1 MFVNLFTKSYY
12 SISNSA
18 ISIDEIIDFAIKNKQ
33 QYVSLVDR
41 NVMYG
46 AIEFYIKAKKNNLKP
61 IIGLNL
67 TLNGNEIYLIALN
80 NTGYLKLCKISSTIN
95 CFPSQDWIQ
104 HISDD
109 LIVISNQEGLKKIN
123 TKNKY
128 LFCDLALHE
137 ALFVD
142 KQDYEKYKA
151 IIAIKNN
158 QFYFDV
164 NDDNDLMNKYLWTE
178 QQAQQI
184 FTKSQL
190 DNLTNLLQKINLM
203 IPLNQN
209 NYFIKFDP
217 IRDSHELLKA
227 RCKQGLIHR
236 IGDMVSQKYIDRI
249 KYELDVIHQLNFDDY
264 FLVVQDYI
272 AYAKQNNIMVGPG
285 RGSVA
290 GSLVSYVLGIT
301 NIDPLKYDLI
311 FERFLNKARKSMP
324 DIDVDFMDSRRNE
337 IVDYLQAKYGQ
348 QHVAHV
354 ITFQKIKLKTGIR
367 DVGRILNIDL
377 KIINLI
383 CKKITSDLEKNI
395 DQEKKTNKNLL
406 TLIDKYPQLF
416 KLAFYLVGLPRQI
429 GLHAAGIVLS
439 QQKLIDIA
447 PLCLSNDNIKAIQY
461 SKEFLE
467 SIGLI
472 KLDILGLSNLSIIS
486 DCSEKIKQHRNVNF
500 DLNKI
505 NFNDPKVYETLYRGE
520 TVGIFQLE
528 SAGMTNIIRKINPK
542 SIMDICDTLALFRP
556 GPRDNVSLYL
566 DNKNKGKN
574 MIFINEKIKDI
585 LAPTYGIILYQE
597 QVIQI
602 VQKVAKYSLSE
613 ADLFRKAISKKEYDV
628 LKQLK
633 QDFITKA
640 VKNNYSLEEANKIFE
655 YILKFGLYGFN
666 KSHSISY
673 AIISYQMAYLK
684 TYYPLEF
691 FVCLL
696 TYNNNATDKI
706 ITYLI
711 EAKKNKIA
719 ILPPS
724 LNYSQENFAIYQSKI
739 LFGFNAIKGIGYETI
754 KKIITIRNNCLE
766 KKFTNLFDALTKLI
780 NYDIGLSVLQILI
793 NAGCFDEF
801 FNSDI
806 PNRTSLLVNLENIFK
821 SIKLFPTNY
830 NMLVDLKLDKFDH
843 LTKQQINQE
852 VITQTNLLGIDF
864 SVNPITIIKKNNSFS
879 NLYSLNE
886 VQTFAPS
893 QTANYLVIVKVIK
906 IKRMKTKKNVNIAWV
921 TLEDET
927 SIVNNV
933 IVFNNILANNEE
945 NALLEANNFLLVEL
959 TNRSTSQR
967 KMLSIKHIKKKF
979 TI

>member
-1 MFVNLFTKSYY
+1 MFVNLITKSYY
-12 SISNSA
+12 SISISA
-18 ISIDEIIDFAIKNKQ
+18 ISIDEIINFAIKNKQ
-33 QYVSLVDR
+33 QYVSLIDK

-46 AIEFYIKAKKNNLKP
+46 AIEFYTKAKKNNLRP

-67 TLNGNEIYLIALN
+67 TLNNNEIYLIALN
-80 NTGYLKLCKISSTIN
+80 NNGYLKLCKISSIIN
-95 CFPSQDWIQ
+95 CFPSQDWMQ
-104 HISDD
+104 HVTDD
-109 LIVISNQEGLKKIN
+109 LIVISNQEWLKKFN
-123 TKNKY
+123 AKNKY
-128 LFCDLALHE
+128 LDCDLALHE
-137 ALFVD
+137 ALFAAKD
-142 KQDYEKYKA
+142 DYEKYKA

-158 QFYFDV
+158 QLYFDV
-164 NDDNDLMNKYLWTE
+164 NDSNDLMNKYLWTQ

-184 FTKSQL
+184 FTKLQL
-190 DNLTNLLQKINLM
+190 DNLANLLQKINLT

-217 IRDSHELLKA
+217 KKDSHELLKA
-227 RCKQGLIHR
+227 RCKQGLIYR
-236 IGDMVSQKYIDRI
+236 IGEKVPQKYIDRI

-264 FLVVQDYI
+264 FLVVQDYVT
-272 AYAKQNNIMVGPG
+272 YAKQNNIMVGPG

-337 IVDYLQAKYGQ
+337 IIDYLQAKYGQ

-395 DQEKKTNKNLL
+395 DYEIKTNKNL
-406 TLIDKYPQLF
+406 IASINEYPQLF

-429 GLHAAGIVLS
+429 GLHPAGVVLA
-439 QQKLIDIA
+439 QQSLTNLA
-447 PLCLSNDNIKAIQY
+447 PLCLSNDNIKIVQY
-461 SKEFLE
+461 SKEYLE
-467 SIGLI
+467 GIGLI

-486 DCSEKIKQHRNVNF
+486 DCSEKIRQNSNPNF
-500 DLNKI
+500 NLSKI
-505 NFNDPKVYETLYRGE
+505 NFNDLKVYTMLHRGE

-542 SIMDICDTLALFRP
+542 SIGDICDTLALFRP
-556 GPRDNVSLYL
+556 GPRNNISLYL
-566 DNKNKGKN
+566 ENKNKKEN
-574 MIFINEKIKDI
+574 MTFINEKLKDI
-585 LAPTYGIILYQE
+585 LLPTYGIILYQE

-602 VQKVAKYSLSE
+602 VQKVANYSLSE
-613 ADLFRKAISKKEYDV
+613 ADLFRQAISKKKYDD

-633 QDFITKA
+633 SDFIVRA
-640 VKNNYSLEEANKIFE
+640 VKNNYQQDEANKIFE
-655 YILKFGLYGFN
+655 YVLKFGLYGFN

-711 EAKKNKIA
+711 EAKKNKIS

-724 LNYSQENFAIYQSKI
+724 LNYSQNDFTIYQNKI

-754 KKIITIRNNCLE
+754 KKIITIRNSCFE
-766 KKFTNLFDALTKLI
+766 KKFINLFDALTKLV
-780 NYDIGLSVLQILI
+780 NHEIGLSVLQILI
-793 NAGCFDEF
+793 NGGCFDEF
-801 FNSDI
+801 FNNDV
-806 PNRTSLLVNLENIFK
+806 PNRTSLLINLENIFK
-821 SIKLFPTNY
+821 AIKLSSPNY
-830 NMLVDLKLDKFDH
+830 NMLLELKFDKFDH
-843 LTKQQINQE
+843 LTKQQIAQE
-852 VITQTNLLGIDF
+852 TITQTNLLGIDF
-864 SVNPITIIKKNNSFS
+864 SINPITIIKKNNSFPH
-879 NLYSLNE
+879 LHSLNE
-886 VQTFAPS
+886 IQSFPS
-893 QTANYLVIVKVIK
+893 DRKANYLAIVKIIK
-906 IKRMKTKKNVNIAWV
+906 IKRMKTKKNVNIAWL

-927 SIVNNV
+927 TVTTNV
-933 IVFNNILANNEE
+933 IVFNNILVNNDE
-945 NALLEANNFLLVEL
+945 NTLLEVNNFLLVEL
-959 TNRSTSQR
+959 ANISTPQR
-967 KMLSIKHIKKKF
+967 KMLSVKHIKKKF
-979 TI
+979 IV

>member
-41 NVMYG
+41 KVMYG

-80 NTGYLKLCKISSTIN
+80 NTGYLKLCKISSIIN

-123 TKNKY
+123 AKNKY

-416 KLAFYLVGLPRQI
+416 KLVFYLVGLPRQI

-566 DNKNKGKN
+566 DNKNKGTN

-979 TI
+979 II

>member
-1 MFVNLFTKSYY
+1 MFVNLITKSYY

-18 ISIDEIIDFAIKNKQ
+18 ISIDEIINFAIKNKQ
-33 QYVSLVDR
+33 QYVSLIDK

-46 AIEFYIKAKKNNLKP
+46 AIEFYTKAKKNNLKP

-67 TLNGNEIYLIALN
+67 TLNGNEIYLVALN
-80 NTGYLKLCKISSTIN
+80 NNGYLKLCKISSIIN
-95 CFPSQDWIQ
+95 CFPSQDWTQ
-104 HISDD
+104 HINDD
-109 LIVISNQEGLKKIN
+109 LIVISNQEGLEKIN
-123 TKNKY
+123 AKNKY

-137 ALFVD
+137 ALFVEEN
-142 KQDYEKYKA
+142 DYEKYKA

-158 QFYFDV
+158 QLYFDV
-164 NDDNDLMNKYLWTE
+164 NDNNDLMDKYLWTE
-178 QQAQQI
+178 QKAQQI
-184 FTKSQL
+184 FTKTQL
-190 DNLTNLLQKINLM
+190 DNLTNLLQKINLI
-203 IPLNQN
+203 IPLNQS

-217 IRDSHELLKA
+217 SRDSHELLKA

-264 FLVVQDYI
+264 FLVVQDYV

-311 FERFLNKARKSMP
+311 FERFLNKARRSMP

-348 QHVAHV
+348 QHIAHV

-395 DQEKKTNKNLL
+395 NQEIKTNKNLIA
-406 TLIDKYPQLF
+406 LIDKYPQLF

-429 GLHAAGIVLS
+429 GLHAAGIVLA
-439 QQKLIDIA
+439 QQNLVDIA
-447 PLCLSNDNIKAIQY
+447 PLCLSNDNVKTIQY

-486 DCSEKIKQHRNVNF
+486 DCSEKIRQHHNVNF

-505 NFNDPKVYETLYRGE
+505 NFDDTKVYDTLYRGE

-585 LAPTYGIILYQE
+585 LSPTYGIILYQE

-613 ADLFRKAISKKEYDV
+613 ADLFRKAISKKEYEV

-633 QDFITKA
+633 YDFITKA
-640 VKNNYSLEEANKIFE
+640 VKNNYSQEEANKIFE

-724 LNYSQENFAIYQSKI
+724 LNYSQENFTIHQGKI

-754 KKIITIRNNCLE
+754 KKIITIRYSCLE

-801 FNSDI
+801 FNNDI

-830 NMLVDLKLDKFDH
+830 NMLADLKLDKFDH

-852 VITQTNLLGIDF
+852 VIAQTNLLGIDF
-864 SVNPITIIKKNNSFS
+864 SINPITIIKKNNSFPQI
-879 NLYSLNE
+879 YSLSE
-886 VQTFAPS
+886 IQSFSPS
-893 QTANYLVIVKVIK
+893 RITNYLAIVKVIK

-921 TLEDET
+921 ALEDET
-927 SIVNNV
+927 TIVNNI

-959 TNRSTSQR
+959 ANISTPQR

-979 TI
+979 II

>member
-1 MFVNLFTKSYY
+1 MFVNLITKSYY
-12 SISNSA
+12 SISISA

-33 QYVSLVDR
+33 QYVSLIDR

-46 AIEFYIKAKKNNLKP
+46 AIEFYTKAKKNNLKP

-67 TLNGNEIYLIALN
+67 TLNNNEIYLIALN
-80 NTGYLKLCKISSTIN
+80 DNGYLKLCKISSIIN
-95 CFPSQDWIQ
+95 CFPSQDWMQ
-104 HISDD
+104 YVTDD
-109 LIVISNQEGLKKIN
+109 LIIISNQEGLKKFDV
-123 TKNKY
+123 KNKY
-128 LFCDLALHE
+128 LDCDLALHE

-142 KQDYEKYKA
+142 KNDYEKYKA

-158 QFYFDV
+158 QLYFDV
-164 NDDNDLMNKYLWTE
+164 NDSNDLMNKYLWTQ

-184 FTKSQL
+184 FTKLQL
-190 DNLTNLLQKINLM
+190 DNLANLLQKINLT

-217 IRDSHELLKA
+217 KKDSHELLKA
-227 RCKQGLIHR
+227 RCKQGLIYR
-236 IGDMVSQKYIDRI
+236 IGEKVPQKYIDRI

-264 FLVVQDYI
+264 FLVVQDYVV
-272 AYAKQNNIMVGPG
+272 YAKQNNIMVGPG

-337 IVDYLQAKYGQ
+337 IIDYLQAKYGQ

-395 DQEKKTNKNLL
+395 DYEIKSNKNLVAS
-406 TLIDKYPQLF
+406 INEYPQLF

-429 GLHAAGIVLS
+429 GLHPAGVVLA
-439 QQKLIDIA
+439 QQSLIDLA
-447 PLCLSNDNIKAIQY
+447 PLCLSNDNIKIVQY
-461 SKEFLE
+461 SKEYLE

-486 DCSEKIKQHRNVNF
+486 DCSEKIKQNSNPNF
-500 DLNKI
+500 NLSRI
-505 NFNDPKVYETLYRGE
+505 NFNDLKVYTMLHRGG

-542 SIMDICDTLALFRP
+542 SIGDICDTLALFRP
-556 GPRDNVSLYL
+556 GPRNNISLYL
-566 DNKNKGKN
+566 ENKNKKEN
-574 MIFINEKIKDI
+574 MIFISEKLKDI
-585 LAPTYGIILYQE
+585 LLPTYGIILYQE

-602 VQKVAKYSLSE
+602 VQKVANYSLSE
-613 ADLFRKAISKKEYDV
+613 ADLFRQAISKKKYDD

-633 QDFITKA
+633 SDFIVRA
-640 VKNNYSLEEANKIFE
+640 VKNNYQQDEANKIFE
-655 YILKFGLYGFN
+655 YVLKFGLYGFN

-711 EAKKNKIA
+711 EAKKNKIS

-724 LNYSQENFAIYQSKI
+724 LNYSQNDFTIYQNKI

-754 KKIITIRNNCLE
+754 KKIITIRNSCFE
-766 KKFTNLFDALTKLI
+766 KKFINLFDALTKLV
-780 NYDIGLSVLQILI
+780 NHEIGLSVLQILI
-793 NAGCFDEF
+793 NGGCFDEF
-801 FNSDI
+801 FNSDV
-806 PNRTSLLVNLENIFK
+806 PNRTSLLINLENIFK
-821 SIKLFPTNY
+821 AIKLSSPNY
-830 NMLVDLKLDKFDH
+830 NMLLELKLDKFDH
-843 LTKQQINQE
+843 LTKQQIMQE
-852 VITQTNLLGIDF
+852 TITQTNLLGIDF
-864 SVNPITIIKKNNSFS
+864 SINPIAIIKKNNSFS
-879 NLYSLNE
+879 HLHSLNE
-886 VQTFAPS
+886 IQSFPS
-893 QTANYLVIVKVIK
+893 DRKANYLAIVKIIK
-906 IKRMKTKKNVNIAWV
+906 IKRMKTKKNVNIAWL

-927 SIVNNV
+927 TVATNV
-933 IVFNNILANNEE
+933 IVFNNILVNNDESS
-945 NALLEANNFLLVEL
+945 LLEVNNFLLIEL
-959 TNRSTSQR
+959 ANISTPQR
-967 KMLSIKHIKKKF
+967 KMLSVKHIKKKF

>member
-1 MFVNLFTKSYY
+1 MFVNLITKSYY
-12 SISNSA
+12 SISISA

-33 QYVSLVDR
+33 QYVSLIDR

-46 AIEFYIKAKKNNLKP
+46 AIEFYTKAKKNNLKP

-67 TLNGNEIYLIALN
+67 TLNNNEIYLIALN
-80 NTGYLKLCKISSTIN
+80 DNGYLKLCKISSIIN
-95 CFPSQDWIQ
+95 CFPSQDWMQ
-104 HISDD
+104 YVTDD
-109 LIVISNQEGLKKIN
+109 LIIISNQEGLKKFDV
-123 TKNKY
+123 KNKY
-128 LFCDLALHE
+128 LDCDLALHE

-142 KQDYEKYKA
+142 KNDYEKYKA

-158 QFYFDV
+158 QLYFDV
-164 NDDNDLMNKYLWTE
+164 NDSNDLMNKYLWTQ

-184 FTKSQL
+184 FTKLQL
-190 DNLTNLLQKINLM
+190 DNLANLLQKINLT

-217 IRDSHELLKA
+217 KKDSHELLKA
-227 RCKQGLIHR
+227 RCKQGLIYR
-236 IGDMVSQKYIDRI
+236 IGEKVPQKYIDRI

-264 FLVVQDYI
+264 FLVVQDYVV
-272 AYAKQNNIMVGPG
+272 YAKQNNIMVGPG

-337 IVDYLQAKYGQ
+337 IIDYLQAKYGQ

-383 CKKITSDLEKNI
+383 CKKITFDLEKNI
-395 DQEKKTNKNLL
+395 DYEIKSNKNLMAS
-406 TLIDKYPQLF
+406 INEYPQLF

-429 GLHAAGIVLS
+429 GLHPAGVVLA
-439 QQKLIDIA
+439 QQSLTDLV
-447 PLCLSNDNIKAIQY
+447 PLCLSNDNIKIVQY
-461 SKEFLE
+461 SKEYLE
-467 SIGLI
+467 GIGLI

-486 DCSEKIKQHRNVNF
+486 DCSEKIRQNGNPNF
-500 DLNKI
+500 NLSKI
-505 NFNDPKVYETLYRGE
+505 NFNDQKVYAMLHRGE

-528 SAGMTNIIRKINPK
+528 GVGMTNIIRKINPK
-542 SIMDICDTLALFRP
+542 SITDICDTLALFRP
-556 GPRDNVSLYL
+556 GPRNNISLYL
-566 DNKNKGKN
+566 ENKNKKEN
-574 MIFINEKIKDI
+574 MTFINGKLKDI
-585 LAPTYGIILYQE
+585 LLPTYGIILYQE

-602 VQKVAKYSLSE
+602 VQKVANYSLSE
-613 ADLFRKAISKKEYDV
+613 ADLFRQAISKKKYDD

-633 QDFITKA
+633 SDFIVRA
-640 VKNNYSLEEANKIFE
+640 VKNNYQQDEANKIFE
-655 YILKFGLYGFN
+655 YVLKFGLYGFN

-706 ITYLI
+706 ITYLV
-711 EAKKNKIA
+711 EAKKNKIL

-724 LNYSQENFAIYQSKI
+724 LNYSQNDFTIYQNKI

-754 KKIITIRNNCLE
+754 KKIITIRNSCFE
-766 KKFTNLFDALTKLI
+766 KKFTNLFDALTKLV
-780 NYDIGLSVLQILI
+780 NHEIGLSILQILI
-793 NAGCFDEF
+793 NGGCFDEF
-801 FNSDI
+801 FNNDV
-806 PNRTSLLVNLENIFK
+806 PNRTSLLMNLENIFK
-821 SIKLFPTNY
+821 AIKLSSPNY
-830 NMLVDLKLDKFDH
+830 NMLLDLKLDKFDH
-843 LTKQQINQE
+843 LTKQQITQE
-852 VITQTNLLGIDF
+852 TITQTNLLGIDF
-864 SVNPITIIKKNNSFS
+864 SINPIAIIKKNNSFYH
-879 NLYSLNE
+879 LHSLSE
-886 VQTFAPS
+886 IQSFPS
-893 QTANYLVIVKVIK
+893 DRKANYLAIVKIIK
-906 IKRMKTKKNVNIAWV
+906 IKRMKTKKNVNIAWL

-927 SIVNNV
+927 TVTTNV
-933 IVFNNILANNEE
+933 IVFNNILANNDE
-945 NALLEANNFLLVEL
+945 NTLLEVNNFLLVEL
-959 TNRSTSQR
+959 ANISTPQR
-967 KMLSIKHIKKKF
+967 KMLSVKHIKKKF

>member
-1 MFVNLFTKSYY
+1 MFVNLITKSYY
-12 SISNSA
+12 SISISA
-18 ISIDEIIDFAIKNKQ
+18 ISIDEIINFAIKNKQ
-33 QYVSLVDR
+33 QYVSLIDK

-46 AIEFYIKAKKNNLKP
+46 AIEFYTKAKKNNLKP

-67 TLNGNEIYLIALN
+67 TLNNNEIYLIALN
-80 NTGYLKLCKISSTIN
+80 NSGYLKLCKISSIIN
-95 CFPSQDWIQ
+95 CFPSQDWMQ
-104 HISDD
+104 HVTDD
-109 LIVISNQEGLKKIN
+109 LIIISNQEGLKKFN
-123 TKNKY
+123 ARNKY
-128 LFCDLALHE
+128 LDCDLALHE

-142 KQDYEKYKA
+142 KNDYEKYKA

-158 QFYFDV
+158 QLYFDV
-164 NDDNDLMNKYLWTE
+164 NDSNDLMNKYLWT
-178 QQAQQI
+178 QQHAQQI
-184 FTKSQL
+184 FSKLQL
-190 DNLTNLLQKINLM
+190 DNLANLLQKINLT

-217 IRDSHELLKA
+217 KKDSHELLKA
-227 RCKQGLIHR
+227 RCKQGLIYR
-236 IGDMVSQKYIDRI
+236 IGEKVPQKYIDRI

-264 FLVVQDYI
+264 FLVVQDYVV
-272 AYAKQNNIMVGPG
+272 YAKQNNIMVGPG

-337 IVDYLQAKYGQ
+337 IIDYLQAKYGQ

-395 DQEKKTNKNLL
+395 DYEIKSNKNLMVS
-406 TLIDKYPQLF
+406 INEYPQLF

-429 GLHAAGIVLS
+429 GLHPAGVVLA
-439 QQKLIDIA
+439 QQSLTDLV
-447 PLCLSNDNIKAIQY
+447 PLCLSNDNIKIVQY
-461 SKEFLE
+461 SKEYLE

-486 DCSEKIKQHRNVNF
+486 DCCEKIKQHRNVNF

-505 NFNDPKVYETLYRGE
+505 NFDDPKVYEILYRGE

-602 VQKVAKYSLSE
+602 VQKVANYSLSE
-613 ADLFRKAISKKEYDV
+613 ADLFRQAISKKEYDV

-640 VKNNYSLEEANKIFE
+640 VKNSYSSEEANKIFE
-655 YILKFGLYGFN
+655 YVLKFGLYGFN

-711 EAKKNKIA
+711 EAKKNKIS

-724 LNYSQENFAIYQSKI
+724 LNYSQNDFTIYQNKI

-754 KKIITIRNNCLE
+754 KKIITIRNSCFE
-766 KKFTNLFDALTKLI
+766 KKFINLFDALTKLV
-780 NYDIGLSVLQILI
+780 NHEIGLSVLQILI
-793 NAGCFDEF
+793 NGGCFDEF
-801 FNSDI
+801 FNSDV
-806 PNRTSLLVNLENIFK
+806 PNRTSLLTNLENIFK
-821 SIKLFPTNY
+821 AIKLSSPNY
-830 NMLVDLKLDKFDH
+830 NMLLELKLNKFDH

-852 VITQTNLLGIDF
+852 TITQTNLLGIDF
-864 SVNPITIIKKNNSFS
+864 SINPIAIIKKNNSFS
-879 NLYSLNE
+879 HLHSLNE
-886 VQTFAPS
+886 IQSFPS
-893 QTANYLVIVKVIK
+893 DRKANYLAIVKIIK
-906 IKRMKTKKNVNIAWV
+906 IKRMKTKKNVNIAWL

-927 SIVNNV
+927 TVATNI
-933 IVFNNILANNEE
+933 IVFNNILANNDE
-945 NALLEANNFLLVEL
+945 NSLLEANNFLLVEL
-959 TNRSTSQR
+959 ANISTPQR
-967 KMLSIKHIKKKF
+967 KMLSVKHIKKKF